1 MSSQVAYAQKR
12 RSTRIEQAVP
22 IHVQGVG
29 ALREPYQEQVATVS
43 ISCHGCTYLSKH
55 EVIQGELVYLDV
67 KLPNNGAPGCSNRA
81 IVKWAQKTG
90 AKEKAFQI
98 AVELEIAGNIW
109 GVPIPPPDWFPPQLP
124 QAADPALAGRELKV
138 VPRKDLQALTAA
150 EPALGRV
157 AARPARSDASAQG
170 IPPIAQLM
178 VGLGEQIQTM
188 AAEAAAS
195 ALVKEK
201 TRLLE
206 EFRGQ
211 LRDDALKAIQAA
223 IAASKD
229 VIVRQAMKEL
239 SEAHE
244 AGLRNSHAAWRKQ
257 LEQDMESVR
266 QHMLIQGTEASQ
278 RIEAVA
284 IGTIERVQTKMEAT
298 RTEAVER
305 FVSRIRDQVVPMLA
319 EAKDSLQKLEGAE
332 SALRKESQEIFAEL
346 ESQLALS
353 TNASLAKAQE
363 DLERNTAALVAQT
376 NESLA
381 NLRQSVEK
389 TAHDSANALL
399 ASLGTQVTKDL
410 QDKTA
415 EASREFSNGIETY
428 TRNYL
433 ESISKSIA
441 EIPQKL
447 PNH

>member
-12 RSTRIEQAVP
+12 RSTRIEQSVP
-22 IHVQGVG
+22 ILVQGVG
-29 ALREPYQEQVATVS
+29 ALREPYQEQVSTIS

-55 EVIQGELVYLDV
+55 EVIQGEVVYLDV
-67 KLPNNGAPGCSNRA
+67 KLPNSGAPACSNRA
-81 IVKWAQKTG
+81 QVKWAQKTG
-90 AKEKAFQI
+90 GKEKTFQI

-109 GVPIPPPDWFPPQLP
+109 GIPTPPADWFPPQLP
-124 QAADPALAGRELKV
+124 QAADPAAVGRELKV
-138 VPRKDLQALTAA
+138 VPRKEQQAITSS
-150 EPALGRV
+150 EPAPGRV
-157 AARPARSDASAQG
+157 VARPMRSDAPPQG

-229 VIVRQAMKEL
+229 VIVQQAMKEL
-239 SEAHE
+239 SQVHE

-266 QHMLIQGTEASQ
+266 QHMLVQGKDVSQ

-284 IGTIERVQTKMEAT
+284 ISTIERVQQKMEAT
-298 RTEAVER
+298 RTEAVDR

-319 EAKDSLQKLEGAE
+319 EARDSLQKLEGAE

-346 ESQLALS
+346 ENQLALS

-363 DLERNTAALVAQT
+363 ELELNTAALVSKT

-381 NLRQSVEK
+381 NLQQGVEK
-389 TAHDSANALL
+389 RAHDNANLLL
-399 ASLGTQVTKDL
+399 ASLGSQI
-410 QDKTA
+410 DKTLQEKA
-415 EASREFSNGIETY
+415 SQVSREFSAGVEGY
-428 TRNYL
+428 TRDYL

-447 PNH
+447 PNR